1 MFVETLTAAIII
13 QACWRG
19 YIVRS
24 TTERQIEEHFAS
36 TIIQNWWRAKK
47 LRLVYVEM
55 RKQILKI
62 QAHCRGHLA
71 RIVYRELKQ
80 RERLKQRHAEIVIE
94 RRTASIKIQS
104 YWRMYFARKGLIQNF
119 LKKSLIFLKKTG
131 FSRKNTEISL
141 LAHFD

>member
-1 MFVETLTAAIII
+1 M
-13 QACWRG
+13 
-19 YIVRS
+19 RS
-24 TTERQIEEHFAS
+24 TTERQFEEHYAS
-36 TIIQNWWRAKK
+36 IIIQNWWRAKK

-94 RRTASIKIQS
+94 RKSASIKIQS
-104 YWRMYFARKGLIQNF
+104 YWRMYFARKGMIQF
-119 LKKSLIFLKKTG
+119 FGPRRPVRSYPPQSFDG
-131 FSRKNTEISL
+131 SV
-141 LAHFD
+141 LAGEPYWMKGRNSNSE

>member
-1 MFVETLTAAIII
+1 M
-13 QACWRG
+13 
-19 YIVRS
+19 RS
-24 TTERQIEEHFAS
+24 TTERQIEEHYAS
-36 TIIQNWWRAKK
+36 IVIQNWWRAKK

-94 RRTASIKIQS
+94 RRCASIKIQS
-104 YWRMYFARKGLIQNF
+104 YWRMYFARKGLIHNF
-119 LKKSLIFLKKTG
+119 SNVGTILKDPLLDLKSFEFFKIIPMCVFL
-131 FSRKNTEISL
+131 SNL
-141 LAHFD
+141 LQVHHGPVLLKGQAQ